1 MTNYSSQK
9 LLYNTKFSIYASAY
23 VNDNVEMRMEELK
36 YFNIEG
42 IHTFVF
48 EIEKAKKEAMDGE
61 KLNEKNE
68 KNADDILNNVGLKL
82 AERTFEQKLKQNGGN
97 V

>member
-42 IHTFVF
+42 IHTFIF
-48 EIEKAKKEAMDGE
+48 EIEKAKKQALCHSKEG
-61 KLNEKNE
+61 
-68 KNADDILNNVGLKL
+68 
-82 AERTFEQKLKQNGGN
+82 Q
-97 V
+97 

>member
-48 EIEKAKKEAMDGE
+48 EIEKAKK
-61 KLNEKNE
+61 
-68 KNADDILNNVGLKL
+68 
-82 AERTFEQKLKQNGGN
+82 
-97 V
+97 